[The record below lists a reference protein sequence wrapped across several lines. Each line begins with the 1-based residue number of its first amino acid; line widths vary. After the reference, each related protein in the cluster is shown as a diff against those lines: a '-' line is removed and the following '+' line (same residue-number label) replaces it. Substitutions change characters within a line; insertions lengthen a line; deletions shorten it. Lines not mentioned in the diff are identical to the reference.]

1 LERLGCGFG
10 CRKAD
15 AGQRRLRVTGGQ
27 SFGVRVDLFKSVDF
41 KAQFDDVKA
50 FDYGT
55 PFINI
60 PSRFSNKANIF
71 SLVADFVF

>member
-1 LERLGCGFG
+1 MSRWTTVASASGSIRPL
-10 CRKAD
+10 
-15 AGQRRLRVTGGQ
+15 
-27 SFGVRVDLFKSVDF
+27 S
-41 KAQFDDVKA
+41 
-50 FDYGT
+50 YGT